1 MNNIDNLLTELKQ
14 QEDGLQF
21 ESFSNEDA
29 ISIGLSLLDAAK
41 KDSLPIVIDI
51 TRAGQVLFHAAMPD
65 TSPDNDQWII
75 RKNRTVGRFHCSS
88 FMVGRKLEKSGSTM
102 EEKYLISSLE
112 FAAHGGAFPIR
123 IKGTGVVG
131 TITVSGL
138 AQEDDHALVVRVL
151 RAWLNQA

>member
-14 QEDGLQF
+14 QEDELQF

>member
-1 MNNIDNLLTELKQ
+1 MKNSDELLIELQQ
-14 QEDGLQF
+14 QEKELQF
-21 ESFSNEDA
+21 DSFSNQDA
-29 ISIGLSLLDAAK
+29 ISIGLALVDAAK

-51 TRAGQVLFHAAMPD
+51 TRAGQVLFHAAMPE

-75 RKNRTVGRFHCSS
+75 RKNRTVGRFHSSS

-112 FAAHGGAFPIR
+112 YAAHGGAFPIR
-123 IKGTGVVG
+123 IKNTGVVG

-138 AQEDDHALVVRVL
+138 AQEDDHALVVKVL
-151 RAWLNQA
+151 RTWLNQA

>member
-14 QEDGLQF
+14 QEDELQF

-88 FMVGRKLEKSGSTM
+88 FMVGRKLEKSASSM